1 VKQMRQLFDELK
13 RRNVLRVAIA
23 YIVTAWLLLQV
34 ADVVLNNIEGPDWLF
49 RVILLLV
56 ALGFPI
62 ALILAWAF
70 ELTPEGIKKEEDVD
84 RSTSVTATTGRKL
97 DFVIIGVLVVG
108 IVFLLVDKFSP
119 PPESSTLGATTPSIA
134 VLPFV
139 NMSSDPEQAFFSDGI
154 TEEILNALAA
164 VRQLK
169 VAGRTSSFAFRG
181 RNDDLRRIGDTLGV
195 GHILEGSVR
204 RSGTKVR
211 VSAQL
216 IQVNDGFHVWSESYE
231 RELTDIFAIQDEIAA
246 AIIGQLK
253 TALLIDEHEAMTSRR
268 TSPEV
273 YERYL
278 LARQRM
284 YDRSQAALEDAL
296 RLLDE
301 AIDRDP
307 EYAPA
312 YAQRGIVAMLL
323 AANNYGTTA
332 IDEAY
337 QQGKQFLDLAL
348 ESDPKSAEALAGLGL
363 YYLIRPDTAD
373 QAIDVLTQSLFINP
387 NQPDA
392 SLWLGTALSNSGDGA
407 RNLQVLEE
415 LTERDPLFRPAFV
428 NAVLTFDAHGMSA
441 KAQALIER
449 VRSFDPNDRAL
460 LQAEAGHL
468 YILGDVLEGF
478 RLAEKALAL
487 APNAEMASLV
497 FNGGLQQT
505 QQLERLVKT
514 ESVPFV
520 VDALDALG
528 RRDEAFEQAFAFA
541 SRGLIRYLFD
551 LYNRADRSD
560 ELVAYLEERWPSLD
574 GFAADY
580 APDEFGYGVMLSVA
594 LAYSRTGNEKR
605 FADALQRY
613 EQGIAQVQAQ
623 GAENRFLDF
632 QSALYH
638 SVAGSKERALEIL
651 ETLAEEGMF
660 AILPLGMWIP
670 EFASIK
676 SEPRFV
682 AIENK
687 MLEIVNGQ
695 RAELGLDP
703 VNPAE
708 DFWQYD

>member
-1 VKQMRQLFDELK
+1 MGQLFDELK

-23 YIVTAWLLLQV
+23 YLVTAWLLLQV
-34 ADVVLNNIEGPDWLF
+34 ADVVLNNIEAPDWLF
-49 RVILLLV
+49 RAILLLV
-56 ALGFPI
+56 ALGFPL

-70 ELTPEGIKKEEDVD
+70 ELTPEGIKKEKDVD

-97 DFVIIGVLVVG
+97 DFVIIGILAVG
-108 IVFLLVDKFSP
+108 IVFLLIDKFSQT
-119 PPESSTLGATTPSIA
+119 PERPAAGAPDLSIA

-216 IQVNDGFHVWSESYE
+216 IQVNDGFHVWSDTYN

-253 TALLIDEHEAMTSRR
+253 TALLVDEQQAMTSQR
-268 TSPEV
+268 TTPEV

-301 AIDRDP
+301 AIDTDP

-323 AANNYGTTA
+323 ADNNYGTIPEA
-332 IDEAY
+332 EAY
-337 QQGKQFLDLAL
+337 QQGKRFLDLAL

-363 YYLIRPDTAD
+363 YYANRPDTTD
-373 QAIDVLTQSLFINP
+373 KAIDLFTQSLSINP

-392 SLWLGTALSNSGDGA
+392 SLWLATALSVSGDVAGS
-407 RNLQVLEE
+407 LKVLEE
-415 LTERDPLFRPAFV
+415 LTERDPLFRPAFI
-428 NAVLTFDAHGMSA
+428 NTVLKFDAHGMPA

-468 YILGDVLEGF
+468 YIRGDILEGF

-487 APNAEMASLV
+487 APNAEMANLI

-505 QQLERLVKT
+505 QQLERVAKT
-514 ESVPFV
+514 KSVPFA

-541 SRGLIRYLFD
+541 SRGLIEYLFD

-574 GFAADY
+574 AFAADY
-580 APDEFGYGVMLSVA
+580 APDEFGYGVMLSVV
-594 LAYSRTGNEKR
+594 LAYSRTGNEDR
-605 FADALQRY
+605 FDDALDRY
-613 EQGIAQVQAQ
+613 EQGIAQVKAQ
-623 GAENRFLDF
+623 GADNRFLSF
-632 QSALYH
+632 QSALYY
-638 SVAGSKERALEIL
+638 SVAGNKERSLEVL
-651 ETLAEEGMF
+651 EALAEEGMF
-660 AILPLGMWIP
+660 VILPLGEWIP

-682 AIENK
+682 AIENR

-703 VNPAE
+703 VNPAK